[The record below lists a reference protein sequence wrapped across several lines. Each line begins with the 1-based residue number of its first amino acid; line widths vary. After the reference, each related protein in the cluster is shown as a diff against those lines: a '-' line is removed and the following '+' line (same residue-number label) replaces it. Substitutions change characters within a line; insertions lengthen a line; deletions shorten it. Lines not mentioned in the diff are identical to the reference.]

1 MGSYARKPFEF
12 IFGSGKQQQSA
23 EEALNVE
30 EQLEAFKDL
39 SKSFL
44 AYSTAASASHSAD
57 SPSPQ
62 AINCS
67 HVEQLSECFGRWDK
81 HLIEGAD
88 YLRKRKESASST

>member
-1 MGSYARKPFEF
+1 MD
-12 IFGSGKQQQSA
+12 GKVWNSDHTSLVLQQQSA

-39 SKSFL
+39 SKAFL
-44 AYSTAASASHSAD
+44 AYSTASASHSAD

-67 HVEQLSECFGRWDK
+67 HVEKLSESFSRWDK
-81 HLIEGAD
+81 HLIKGAD
-88 YLRKRKESASST
+88 YLRRRKESESASST